1 MSLME
6 DTLSLL
12 MDGEWHTDEEI
23 SKKLG
28 TKKDKISKV
37 LDFFSK
43 YEFVEYDS
51 GKRKAKAT
59 HDALMLR

>member
-1 MSLME
+1 MSLVE

-28 TKKDKISKV
+28 AKKDKVSKI
-37 LDFFSK
+37 LAFFSK
-43 YEFVEYDS
+43 YEFVEYDL
-51 GKRKAKAT
+51 GKRKAKVT
-59 HDALMLR
+59 QDALTLR